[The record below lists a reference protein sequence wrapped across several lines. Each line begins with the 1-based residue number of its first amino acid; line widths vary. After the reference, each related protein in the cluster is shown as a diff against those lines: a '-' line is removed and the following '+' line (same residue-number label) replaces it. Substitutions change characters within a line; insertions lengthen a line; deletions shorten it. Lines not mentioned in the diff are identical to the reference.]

1 MGVESTAERGSTWS
15 CKRISPKVS
24 VEILRR
30 KNTSKLLEA
39 NPLTALGKTGNGKV
53 DKKSSL
59 CSWKICQKLYTGRD
73 FGTRLQGTEMW
84 LTCILQEK
92 EVEGERD
99 SVLKSVGRTQP
110 PIAEATGNGG
120 GNGVTGNKSVMSGL
134 AEETVLKV
142 KPKRVTGHVENEEL
156 WKLRR
161 CLVGV
166 MDVICSASSIY
177 NRLVNWGLG
186 DINVQRLG
194 AKMFLLTIEDEEL
207 YLMLEDVNWSYLKEI
222 FREVLP
228 WSEKINNSERATWI
242 EIRGLPLHCWNSV
255 TLKKIA
261 ALWGSFEALGR
272 NDKHSLDCEK
282 ATILISTTQAS
293 RIEEIIDVEVGDRVF
308 PVIVREI
315 GFNDGTSCPLCNN
328 GNKDLGASEST
339 EESVSNS
346 KFDTGRS
353 DEKTTEVDRN
363 RSSTEEEAFQAM
375 WVERDCIDGGTREHE
390 SLRGQIKLSE
400 LMGEEPKVTTA
411 IAAKETGVG
420 KTREVEELREN
431 KGGSVVSHAG
441 MSQGQDAGKDC
452 GLENYPLRNVVSQSG
467 LEPIRVDWGVEA
479 DVVEHRGGGFNGQL
493 PEIKNLWAK
502 AEFGN
507 N

>member
-53 DKKSSL
+53 DKKNNYDWS
-59 CSWKICQKLYTGRD
+59 R
-73 FGTRLQGTEMW
+73 
-84 LTCILQEK
+84 
-92 EVEGERD
+92 
-99 SVLKSVGRTQP
+99 KSVGRTQP

-120 GNGVTGNKSVMSGL
+120 GNGVTGNKS
-134 AEETVLKV
+134 
-142 KPKRVTGHVENEEL
+142 
-156 WKLRR
+156 
-161 CLVGV
+161 
-166 MDVICSASSIY
+166 
-177 NRLVNWGLG
+177 
-186 DINVQRLG
+186 
-194 AKMFLLTIEDEEL
+194 
-207 YLMLEDVNWSYLKEI
+207 
-222 FREVLP
+222 
-228 WSEKINNSERATWI
+228 
-242 EIRGLPLHCWNSV
+242 
-255 TLKKIA
+255 
-261 ALWGSFEALGR
+261 
-272 NDKHSLDCEK
+272 
-282 ATILISTTQAS
+282 
-293 RIEEIIDVEVGDRVF
+293 
-308 PVIVREI
+308 
-315 GFNDGTSCPLCNN
+315 
-328 GNKDLGASEST
+328 DLGASEST